1 MSYRL
6 EYQYCAFRIDPV
18 DANLGQPRF
27 VVAIE
32 GGDNN
37 CYSQVWTGSGYRER
51 RSRSWSV
58 CMIGTAHQVLKQ
70 AVYFAGACEGGSL
83 QPHGKAC
90 SPESYIGR
98 IRRLVEKYSEPPA
111 GSAWFPDVKV
121 PEGHPC
127 VPHAEALSLAMTT
140 EISHGR
146 PHVLIDIP
154 RGRSDL
160 LFDIVDRFPDLM
172 GWQLAGVIGLPAS

>member
-18 DANLGQPRF
+18 DANLDQPRF
-27 VVAIE
+27 VVAVE

-37 CYSQVWTGSGYRER
+37 CYSRVRTGSGCRER
-51 RSRSWSV
+51 RSRSWDV
-58 CMIGTAHQVLKQ
+58 CMIGTARQVLKQ
-70 AVYFAGACEGGSL
+70 AVNFAGACEGRSL
-83 QPHGKAC
+83 QPQGKAC
-90 SPESYIGR
+90 SPEAYIGR

-121 PEGHPC
+121 PEGHPS
-127 VPHAEALSLAMTT
+127 VAHAEALSLALKT
-140 EISHGR
+140 EISYGR
-146 PHVLIDIP
+146 PRVLIDIP
-154 RGRSDL
+154 RGRPDL

-172 GWQLAGVIGLPAS
+172 GWQIAGVIGLPAS

>member
-6 EYQYCAFRIDPV
+6 EYQYCAFRIDPATL
-18 DANLGQPRF
+18 DPPRF
-27 VVAIE
+27 VVAVE

-37 CYSQVWTGSGYRER
+37 CYCRVWTGSGYRER
-51 RSRSWSV
+51 RARSWSV
-58 CMIGTAHQVLKQ
+58 CMIGTARQVLKQ
-70 AVYFAGACEGGSL
+70 AVCFAGACEGGSL

-111 GSAWFPDVKV
+111 GAAWFPDVKV

-127 VPHAEALSLAMTT
+127 VPHAQALSLAMTT
-140 EISHGR
+140 EISYGKPR
-146 PHVLIDIP
+146 VLIDVP
-154 RGRSDL
+154 RGGPTCCSTSSTAS
-160 LFDIVDRFPDLM
+160 PTSW
-172 GWQLAGVIGLPAS
+172 GGSSPA